1 MNLARNVGSTDK
13 MIRLVA
19 GVLLLA
25 LGIFGIGLGGAGG
38 ILVSLVGCHTACNR
52 CYEFLPSVQGNR
64 VQLFQGL
71 IAIYC
76 I

>member
-38 ILVSLVGCHTACNR
+38 ILVSLVGVILLATGAMNFC
-52 CYEFLPSVQGNR
+52 P
-64 VQLFQGL
+64 LFK
-71 IAIYC
+71 AIGFSSFKG
-76 I
+76 